1 MYTTV
6 YYREVTPENNT
17 GIWNSVIVPQ
27 FADRYN
33 LELKCFKEYEVG
45 VTGWGARTLKQW
57 KVKTG
62 QGKMG

>member
-1 MYTTV
+1 MFSV

-45 VTGWGARTLKQW
+45 VTGLGARTLKSW

-62 QGKMG
+62 QGT